1 MRSKAFCRGC
11 GAGCARCQSVV
22 ARSHAGRGRGA
33 ALSGFTLIELLV
45 VIAVIAILAAMLLP
59 TLNRGKVAALTVACK
74 SNLRQ
79 WGTGLR
85 MYVDDS
91 KGYPLDIVES
101 RDPSL
106 GVWADQTWYMRL
118 GPYTGAKWPIWDP
131 FIQQFTPDKPVLGC
145 PAYDRLPNRIYDWLH
160 GSYGYNGNGLTN
172 LGLIACTYPQALEA
186 TMPPD
191 PTLRDSQVVNPSDM
205 IAIGDAVLGRT
216 LPPDGSPGLGAS
228 GDDDLSPVWAS
239 PSIATI
245 WTILGEGPYN
255 AAVAPAVGYVRQRH
269 NGRFNVLF
277 CDGHV
282 EGLKV
287 PDLFDLGQDRVLKRW
302 NRDNLPHRDTLTAD
316 TPW

>member
-1 MRSKAFCRGC
+1 
-11 GAGCARCQSVV
+11 V
-22 ARSHAGRGRGA
+22 
-33 ALSGFTLIELLV
+33 SGFTLIELLV
-45 VIAVIAILAAMLLP
+45 VIAVIAILAALLLP
-59 TLNRGKVAALTVACK
+59 ALHRGKVAALTVACK

-91 KGYPLDIVES
+91 KGYPLDQVGS

-106 GVWADQTWYMRL
+106 AAWAGQTWYMRL

-145 PAYDRLPNRIYDWLH
+145 PAYDRLPNRIYDWLQ

-172 LGLIACTYPQALEA
+172 LGLIVGTYPGILETA
-186 TMPPD
+186 MPPD
-191 PTLRDSQVVNPSDM
+191 PTVRDSQIVNPSDM
-205 IAIGDAVLGRT
+205 IAIGDAVLGRF
-216 LPPDGSPGLGAS
+216 LFPDGSPGLGAG
-228 GDDDLSPVWAS
+228 GDDNLSPVTSA
-239 PSIATI
+239 AHGTI
-245 WTILGEGPYN
+245 WVMLGELPYSPDF
-255 AAVAPAVGYVRQRH
+255 APAVGWVSQRH

-287 PDLFDLGQDRVLKRW
+287 RDLFDLGQDRVLKRW
-302 NRDNLPHRDTLTAD
+302 NRDNLPHRELLGPD